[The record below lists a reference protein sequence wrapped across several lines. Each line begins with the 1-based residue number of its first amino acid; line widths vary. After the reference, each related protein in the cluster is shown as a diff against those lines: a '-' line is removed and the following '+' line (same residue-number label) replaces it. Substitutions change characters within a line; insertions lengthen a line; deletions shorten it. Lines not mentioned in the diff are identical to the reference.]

1 MTGFDSKRQASKSLL
16 EPQSAKDVAA
26 EQAEDEGLWFAS
38 ITASEAYL
46 QAALRRLSAAVE
58 GTQVANTWRDAIDAQ
73 LVCLHLGTAESFPDP
88 KFALDLLISWHIAT
102 ALDPEVS
109 ASAKLL
115 VDRGRAA
122 VADEK
127 RDRQHPLNAG
137 NLLEI
142 KPNGKR
148 TERSY
153 QSTGREGQDSS
164 SPRSSA
170 LHASSPE
177 SGACAAGQEADGNVS
192 KRQAPVGLVPAPA
205 VADDSGCLACV
216 TCGQPAVAEPLTEEE
231 IATIAEFAYGFASR
245 NAEFR
250 IRFAR
255 AIEAAHGIGIKR
267 SAA

>member
-1 MTGFDSKRQASKSLL
+1 MSGFDSKRQASRDLL
-16 EPQSAKDVAA
+16 EPQSAKAVAD
-26 EQAEDEGLWFAS
+26 EQSWDAGLWFVA
-38 ITASEAYL
+38 TTVTEAHL

-58 GTQVANTWRDAIDAQ
+58 GTQAANPWREAIDAE
-73 LVCLHLGTAESFPDP
+73 LVCLHLGTVDSFNDANE
-88 KFALDLLISWHIAT
+88 ALDALIDWHIAV
-102 ALDPEVS
+102 ALDPTVS
-109 ASAKLL
+109 ASAQAL
-115 VDRGRAA
+115 VDRGRA

-177 SGACAAGQEADGNVS
+177 SGACVAGQEADGNVS

-205 VADDSGCLACV
+205 VAESLSDDELRECF
-216 TCGQPAVAEPLTEEE
+216 TRTNTAEPLSE
-231 IATIAEFAYGFASR
+231 GWPGLK
-245 NAEFR
+245 
-250 IRFAR
+250 RFAR
-255 AIEAAHGIGIKR
+255 AIEAAHGIKGSKT
-267 SAA
+267 